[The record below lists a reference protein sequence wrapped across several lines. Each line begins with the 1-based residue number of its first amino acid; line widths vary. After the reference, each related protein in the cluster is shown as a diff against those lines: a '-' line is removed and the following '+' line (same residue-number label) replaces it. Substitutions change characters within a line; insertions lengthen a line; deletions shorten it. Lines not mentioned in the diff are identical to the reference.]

1 MSCSCHCHPAK
12 EHFTA
17 EVCIH
22 FPGIENLGKPSV
34 FIFPSLSVCLECGV
48 AEFVV
53 NGRELQELKK
63 GFASDGQADNGLQ
76 GPGH

>member
-12 EHFTA
+12 EYFKA

-34 FIFPSLSVCLECGV
+34 FIFPSLSVCLECGF

-53 NGRELQELKK
+53 NGRELQELRK
-63 GFASDGQADNGLQ
+63 GFASDRQANDGLHDT
-76 GPGH
+76 GH